1 MISCKAVIGF
11 VVFLFRCKNGSWLKL
26 NILYVEI
33 IDPNFRLSDIKHNL
47 ISLQTLRSSKA
58 LLKDKTTKSNLVNRI
73 KMIQVIL
80 LIHSSNQLISI

>member
-11 VVFLFRCKNGSWLKL
+11 VVFLFRCKNASWLKL